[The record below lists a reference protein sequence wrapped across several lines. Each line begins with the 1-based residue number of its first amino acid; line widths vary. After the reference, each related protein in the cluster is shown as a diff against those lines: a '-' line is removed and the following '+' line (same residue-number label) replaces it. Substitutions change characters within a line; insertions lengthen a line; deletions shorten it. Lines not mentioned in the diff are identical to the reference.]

1 MGSIMR
7 ALGGSGI
14 LGRADLNKGGLSHA
28 NPGYTG
34 MFNLH
39 ESEIQ
44 DVLKEP
50 ALYDAAAVGKYEAM
64 ATATEEGTKHAVDVL
79 NYSQK
84 IMQARGKVHE
94 KFVETQAIGVKTH
107 RGMETANRKFAGLL
121 AQDALIDQKTRVV
134 MQAQSD
140 HAESFLNNVAALREK
155 YRSMKSA

>member
-14 LGRADLNKGGLSHA
+14 LGRADLNKGGLSHS

-39 ESEIQ
+39 ESEVQ
-44 DVLKEP
+44 EVLKEP

-64 ATATEEGTKHAVDVL
+64 ALAAEEGSKHAVDVL
-79 NYSQK
+79 NYTQK
-84 IMQARGKVHE
+84 IMNSRAKVHE

-107 RGMETANRKFAGLL
+107 RNMETANRKFAGLL
-121 AQDALIDQKTRVV
+121 AQDAMIDSKTRAVL
-134 MQAQSD
+134 QGQSEQ
-140 HAESFLNNVAALREK
+140 AESFLGSIAALREK
-155 YRSMKSA
+155 YRSMRSA